1 MSFAYNHQ
9 VANENEQ
16 VFFGLKP
23 RISKKH
29 ENTRQAANVNPL
41 HRYFGPNQ
49 VFYKNKITRQGKN
62 VNKQPQPTR
71 IFLDL
76 LLTRPIFR
84 SRLGQDHQVT
94 CKNKIN
100 SRSGAAYADFS
111 RSSAHQVVKTR

>member
-41 HRYFGPNQ
+41 HRYFW
-49 VFYKNKITRQGKN
+49 
-62 VNKQPQPTR
+62 PQPSILQKQDGFL
-71 IFLDL
+71 IF
-76 LLTRPIFR
+76 
-84 SRLGQDHQVT
+84 
-94 CKNKIN
+94 
-100 SRSGAAYADFS
+100 
-111 RSSAHQVVKTR
+111 